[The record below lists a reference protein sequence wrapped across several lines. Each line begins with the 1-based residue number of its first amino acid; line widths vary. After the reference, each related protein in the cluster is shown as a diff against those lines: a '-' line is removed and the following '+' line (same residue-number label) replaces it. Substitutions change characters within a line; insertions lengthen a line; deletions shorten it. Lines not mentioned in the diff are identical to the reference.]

1 MTLRSQRGHTAG
13 RCLLLQQMRERG
25 FSGGQIHA
33 LAVQTMLRKLGWSAE
48 ILTPFSGR
56 GLLRKPVFAMRY
68 GLEKVNRQSGIFW
81 LRWGHD
87 LYLRA
92 ALRRELRGSAPAV
105 LYAQDPLSARTA
117 LAVRRPGLDKVV
129 LVVHFNDSQALE
141 WAARGEVPAGGWMF
155 RRMQALE
162 QSILPKVDALVY
174 VSAYMKR
181 RIEERIPGAA
191 AVPSAVIP
199 NFVEPPSPSPE
210 ARAGDILSIGT
221 LEPRKNQAHT
231 LRVLAELHR
240 RGLKLTATFLGGGE
254 DRAALEQLTREL
266 RLTQFVHF
274 AGNTADA
281 AGWLHTHRV
290 LVHAA
295 LIENCPVTLI
305 EALACGTPIV
315 AGAVG
320 GIPELADKDT
330 GAVWTLWS
338 VERDADRLQSLLT
351 DNARM
356 RSAGAEARARHR
368 TRFTPEIAGSALASL
383 FAGVLGEES
392 AGRVHTGA
400 GAAALRPRAST

>member
-1 MTLRSQRGHTAG
+1 M
-13 RCLLLQQMRERG
+13 LQQMREQG

-33 LAVQTMLRKLGWSAE
+33 LAVRKLLGQTGWSAK

-56 GLLRKPVFAMRY
+56 GVLRKPLFALRY
-68 GLEKVNRQSGIFW
+68 GLERVNRQAGIFW

-87 LYLRA
+87 LYLGA
-92 ALRRELRGSAPAV
+92 ALRRELRSGDPAI

-141 WAARGEVPAGGWMF
+141 WAARGEVPTGGWMF
-155 RRMQALE
+155 RQMQALE
-162 QSILPKVDALVY
+162 RSILPKVDALVY
-174 VSAYMKR
+174 VSEYMKR
-181 RIEERIPGAA
+181 RIEERIPGTD
-191 AVPSAVIP
+191 AVSSAVIP
-199 NFVEPPSPSPE
+199 NFVETPAPSPE
-210 ARAGDILSIGT
+210 ARPGDILSIGT

-254 DRAALEQLTREL
+254 DRGALEQLAREL
-266 RLTQFVHF
+266 KLSPFVHF
-274 AGNTADA
+274 AGNTPHA

-295 LIENCPVTLI
+295 LIENCPVALI
-305 EALACGTPIV
+305 EALACGVPVV

-320 GIPELADKDT
+320 GIPELMDKDM

-338 VERDADRLQSLLT
+338 VERDADRLQALLT
-351 DNARM
+351 EENRI
-356 RSAGAEARARHR
+356 RQAGVEARARYR
-368 TRFTPEIAGSALASL
+368 ARFTPES
-383 FAGVLGEES
+383 
-392 AGRVHTGA
+392 A
-400 GAAALRPRAST
+400 GAALAALFSRVLREGKNGRAAAAKGDAVALRHSVNA